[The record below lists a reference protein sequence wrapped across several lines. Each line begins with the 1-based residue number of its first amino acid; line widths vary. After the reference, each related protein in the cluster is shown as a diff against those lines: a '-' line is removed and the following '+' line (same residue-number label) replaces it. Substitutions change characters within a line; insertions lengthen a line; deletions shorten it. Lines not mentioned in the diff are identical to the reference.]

1 MKEKNYLLAS
11 NDKTGKTVVIV
22 PNRSQVLTAQD
33 ALAIANRH
41 FKVKVSELH
50 SAAGVRKGNKVA
62 SVDDLNE
69 TGNCWMVWRNK
80 A

>member
-1 MKEKNYLLAS
+1 MKEKNYLLAT
-11 NDKTGKTVVIV
+11 NDETGKTMVIV

-41 FKVKVSELH
+41 FKIKVENLH
-50 SAAGVRKGNKVA
+50 IAAGVRKSNKVE

-69 TGNCWMVWRNK
+69 TGNCWMVWR
-80 A
+80 

>member
-1 MKEKNYLLAS
+1 MKKTRDYWLAT
-11 NDKTGKTVVIV
+11 NDETGKTVVIV

-41 FKVKVSELH
+41 FKIKVEKLH
-50 SAAGVRKGNKVA
+50 IAAGVRKGNKVA

-69 TGNCWMVWRNK
+69 TGNCWMVWR
-80 A
+80 